1 MPQSPSL
8 AVHDPI
14 TRLRWTALT
23 CGAGWLSA
31 GIALATCDVSW
42 IKLSLMTV
50 AVPVSL
56 GVLVLLIYGA
66 RAFKSSADV
75 LETKPVMSDLP
86 ESERNL
92 RLVLDRVP
100 AFVHTITPTGEL
112 EFVNQTMLDFF
123 GKTLDELKEWTGV
136 VHPDD
141 IAVVGSRL
149 SVAFGSGQPF
159 EVEARLLRA
168 DGTYRWFLERGLP
181 LRDRNDHI
189 VRWCHHL
196 TDIDDKKR
204 AEDAL
209 RTSERNLRLIVDSIP
224 GAVIVQNPSGDIEF
238 VNQQATQYFGVSIE
252 QFKTYLSCG
261 LVYEEDLPQFM
272 EGQESA
278 FAGGQA
284 FEHEFRGRRADG
296 SYRWIHQ
303 RTLPLKDSEDCVI
316 CWYGLLIDIHDQ
328 KMALD
333 ALRRTQAKLS
343 RAAQIA
349 AVAELS
355 ASIAHEINQPLAA
368 VVTNGHA
375 CLSWLSADTP
385 NVERAVLSAEKVIRN
400 GNNAAQVVQRMRAL
414 FQHAPPSMD
423 KLNMNE
429 IVQEV
434 CGFMRDEA
442 QRKAVMLRTDLHP
455 NLPDVVADR
464 VQLQQLLS
472 NLTRNA
478 IEAMDSVTDRP
489 KEISIKSAPDAQGVV
504 VHVAD
509 LGMGISDSDSL
520 FEPFISTKPKGMG
533 MGLAIC
539 KSIVEA
545 HDGRIWATSNE
556 GAGATFSF
564 SLPIMR

>member
-1 MPQSPSL
+1 MSPL
-8 AVHDPI
+8 PIFPVHDPI
-14 TRLRWTALT
+14 TRLRWIALM

-31 GIALATCDVSW
+31 GIGLAISHVSW
-42 IKLSLMTV
+42 TNLSLMAVV
-50 AVPVSL
+50 APMSL
-56 GVLVLLIYGA
+56 VALSLLVCSVRGIKVLTDA
-66 RAFKSSADV
+66 RESKRVD
-75 LETKPVMSDLP
+75 LHET
-86 ESERNL
+86 ERNL
-92 RLVLDRVP
+92 RLVLNRIP
-100 AFVHTITPTGEL
+100 AFVHTVTPTGEL
-112 EFVNQTMLDFF
+112 EFVNDTMMEFF
-123 GKTLDELKEWTGV
+123 GKNLDELNDWTTV
-136 VHPDD
+136 VHSDD
-141 IAVVGSRL
+141 VSRVGNGLRN
-149 SVAFGSGQPF
+149 AWDSGLAF

-168 DGTYRWFLERGLP
+168 DGVYRWFLERGLP
-181 LRDRNDHI
+181 LRHSDGHI

-204 AEDAL
+204 AEEAL
-209 RTSERNLRLIVDSIP
+209 RISERNLRLIVDSIP
-224 GAVIVQNPSGDIEF
+224 GAVIVQNPAGDIEF
-238 VNQQATQYFGVSIE
+238 INQQAMQYFGATIE
-252 QFKTYLSCG
+252 QFKAYLNCG
-261 LVYEEDLPQFM
+261 LVHEGDLPQFIAD
-272 EGQESA
+272 QERA
-278 FAGGQA
+278 FATGQS

-296 SYRWIHQ
+296 VYRWIHQ
-303 RTLPLKDSEDCVI
+303 RTLPLKDNADRVV
-316 CWYGLLIDIHDQ
+316 CWYGLLIDVHEQ

-333 ALRRTQAKLS
+333 ALSRTQAKLS

-349 AVAELS
+349 TVAEVS

-375 CLSWLSADTP
+375 CLSWLSAAMP

-423 KLNMNE
+423 RLNMNE
-429 IVQEV
+429 IVEEV
-434 CGFMRDEA
+434 CGLMREEA

-464 VQLQQLLS
+464 VQLQQLLA

-478 IEAMDSVTDRP
+478 IEAMEPIMDRP
-489 KEISIKSAPDAQGVV
+489 KEISIKSASDSQGIV

-509 LGMGISDSDSL
+509 LGVGISDTESL
-520 FEPFISTKPKGMG
+520 FEPFVTTKAKGMG

-539 KSIVEA
+539 RSIVEA
-545 HDGRIWATSNE
+545 HEGRIWATSNE